1 MANEPAV
8 IKAPDV
14 INAGPSAIN
23 NDQAVA
29 KDTPFVSVRNLTI
42 GYGDRIVQQNL
53 NFDIKRNDIFFI
65 IGGSGT
71 GKTTLLKS
79 MIGLLPP
86 SQGETLYAL
95 DNKTADINF
104 YNADENTQLD
114 LLKNW
119 GITYQS
125 GALLSSMSLAENVA
139 LPLQLYTDLSEKQ
152 IAETVAYKL
161 ALVGLSGFETF
172 YPAELSGGMHK
183 RAGLARALALDPK
196 LLFFDEPSAGL
207 DPISSLRLDQ
217 LIVQIC
223 QALDST
229 VIIVS
234 HELPSIL
241 TIGTNSVVLDAE
253 TKTMLDSGDP
263 KELVKNSKADK
274 VRQFLNR
281 EEGSTTKSAS
291 TDATRDAKKT
301 ESTADKNNEE
311 KKA

>member
-1 MANEPAV
+1 MTIEPAV
-8 IKAPDV
+8 KTSEAS
-14 INAGPSAIN
+14 INKNTRPIAT
-23 NDQAVA
+23 
-29 KDTPFVSVRNLTI
+29 DTPFVSVRNLTI
-42 GYGDRIVQQNL
+42 GYGDRIVQQIL
-53 NFDIKRNDIFFI
+53 NFDVKRNDIFFI

-95 DNKTADINF
+95 ENKAADINF
-104 YNADENTQLD
+104 YNADENTQLA

-161 ALVGLSGFETF
+161 ALVGLSGFEEF
-172 YPAELSGGMHK
+172 HPAELSGGMHK

-241 TIGTNSVVLDAE
+241 TIGTNSVVLDAQ

-263 KELVKNSKADK
+263 KELVNNSKQEK

-281 EEGSTTKSAS
+281 EESTT
-291 TDATRDAKKT
+291 AKVAKNV
-301 ESTADKNNEE
+301 AKNNEE
-311 KKA
+311 HKV

>member
-1 MANEPAV
+1 MTN
-8 IKAPDV
+8 
-14 INAGPSAIN
+14 NAFITIR
-23 NDQAVA
+23 D
-29 KDTPFVSVRNLTI
+29 LTI
-42 GYGDRIVQQNL
+42 GYGDRIVQQHL
-53 NFDIKRNDIFFI
+53 NFDVNKNDIFFI
-65 IGGSGT
+65 IGGSGC

-86 SQGETLYAL
+86 LTGEILFEGV
-95 DNKTADINF
+95 NF
-104 YNADENTQLD
+104 YNADENVQLN
-114 LLKNW
+114 LLKRW

-125 GALLSSMSLAENVA
+125 GALLSSMTLAENVA
-139 LPLQLYTDLSEKQ
+139 IPLQLYTDLSEKQ

-172 YPAELSGGMHK
+172 YPAEISGGMHK
-183 RAGLARALALDPK
+183 RAGLARAIALDPQ

-217 LIVQIC
+217 LIVQVC

-241 TIGTNSVVLDAE
+241 SIGTNGIVLDAQS
-253 TKTMLDSGDP
+253 KTMLDQGNP
-263 KELVKNSKADK
+263 KELLRNSKQEK

-281 EEGSTTKSAS
+281 TEEH
-291 TDATRDAKKT
+291 
-301 ESTADKNNEE
+301 
-311 KKA
+311 KA